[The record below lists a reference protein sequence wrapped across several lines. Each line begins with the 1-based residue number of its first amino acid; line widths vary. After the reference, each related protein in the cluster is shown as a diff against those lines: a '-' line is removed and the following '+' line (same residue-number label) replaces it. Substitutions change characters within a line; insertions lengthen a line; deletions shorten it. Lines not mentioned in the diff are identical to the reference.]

1 MVLALTVRLQTPRS
15 KTDSELT
22 PEVRSGEV
30 QTETAWLCGQEA
42 ESGGQQVLG
51 GLLGR
56 PASGGGLAPGCH
68 QLEMLSGGRGA
79 KRRGRY
85 CQPHSQTPYPPS
97 FWTHGP
103 GQRGDPIGDSGP
115 SNVLGEQ
122 VVTGQALA
130 MTRWLE
136 GRARSWALRE
146 MGLSAEPLSSQ
157 AGVCKP
163 LNQPREGRAW
173 ELQIRCSYS

>member
-68 QLEMLSGGRGA
+68 QLEMLSR
-79 KRRGRY
+79 
-85 CQPHSQTPYPPS
+85 
-97 FWTHGP
+97 
-103 GQRGDPIGDSGP
+103 
-115 SNVLGEQ
+115 
-122 VVTGQALA
+122 
-130 MTRWLE
+130 
-136 GRARSWALRE
+136 
-146 MGLSAEPLSSQ
+146 
-157 AGVCKP
+157 
-163 LNQPREGRAW
+163 
-173 ELQIRCSYS
+173 